1 MTKIKLDLRLRS
13 VASLVRNG
21 SVVADIGTD
30 HGYLICWLIQNGIS
44 PRGIAADLRKGPL
57 ENARN
62 TVAECD
68 LEDKVELYLSDGLK
82 QLPENCADDIVIAGM
97 GGILIAE
104 ILSQAKWVFNKN
116 VRIIAQPMTHP
127 EALREFL
134 IKNGFKII
142 EEKTSTDGKHI
153 YCALSAEFSGAEAEC
168 DESYYYLGELLENN
182 DDITKK
188 YIEKMLFTL
197 EKKYIALKNSNI
209 DDYVGLEKLINEI
222 KLKVSE
228 AYND

>member
-1 MTKIKLDLRLRS
+1 MTKIKLDLRLSS

-44 PRGIAADLRKGPL
+44 PHGIAADLRKGPL

-62 TVAECD
+62 TVVECGLD
-68 LEDKVELYLSDGLK
+68 DKVELYLSDGLK
-82 QLPENCADDIVIAGM
+82 ELPENGADDIVIAGM

-104 ILSQAKWVFNKN
+104 ILSQAKWVFDKN
-116 VRIIAQPMTHP
+116 VRIVAQPMTHP
-127 EALREFL
+127 EVLREFL

-142 EEKTSTDGKHI
+142 EEKTSTDGKHV
-153 YCALSAEFSGAEAEC
+153 YCALSAEFCGSESEC
-168 DESYYYLGELLENN
+168 DESYYYLGELLKND

-188 YIEKMLFTL
+188 YIDKMLFTL
-197 EKKYIALKNSNI
+197 EKKYIALKKSDI
-209 DDYVGLEKLINEI
+209 DDYIGLEKLINEI